1 MTQPTSQE
9 RPQAGTILGDK
20 YRLIHEIA
28 VGGISV
34 VYEAEQLS
42 FKKRVAIKVMQSQFA
57 TDDFLRER
65 FLAEAQASAT
75 IAHANV
81 IDIYD
86 QGECPNGAPFLVM
99 ELLVGETIGEL
110 IAKGPRLPVSYAC
123 ELVLQALAGLAA
135 SHRHG
140 IIHRDLK
147 PDNIVV
153 THPSPARPLVKIVDF
168 GLAEGLTATPAKE
181 GFETRTWGTPRY
193 TAPEQVLGD
202 PVDARTDLFSL
213 GVILY
218 ELLAGSPPHLGANPT
233 QIFGAMFKQERLSLI
248 AQNASVSKALAN
260 LVERALAV
268 KPEFRFASADEFA
281 TALAPFATPHSSGVS
296 LRALPINAS
305 FGASNIQ
312 ITSQFP
318 ARLLQKLASLRPRIT
333 DSLLRFPQ
341 IPKAPG
347 TPGLDLLEGYRSDPP
362 DAEPIIELSVPPL
375 SDASLLG
382 SARAARESATR
393 TIDSSRQ
400 LNSALLAAGTG
411 FGAGLLL
418 AHLAGLI

>member
-1 MTQPTSQE
+1 MTQPASQE
-9 RPQAGTILGDK
+9 RPQAGSILGAK
-20 YRLIHEIA
+20 YRLIREIA
-28 VGGISV
+28 VGGVSV

-42 FKKRVAIKVMQSQFA
+42 FKKRVAIKVLQSQFA

-86 QGECPNGAPFLVM
+86 QGDCPNGAPFLVM
-99 ELLVGETIGEL
+99 ELLLGETIGEL
-110 IAKGPRLPVSYAC
+110 IAKGPRLPVSYTC
-123 ELVLQALAGLAA
+123 ELMLQALAGLSA

-153 THPSPARPLVKIVDF
+153 THPSPTRPLVKILDF
-168 GLAEGLTATPAKE
+168 GLAEGVIAYPAKE

-202 PVDARTDLFSL
+202 PVDARTDLFSV

-218 ELLAGSPPHLGANPT
+218 EMLAGSPPHLGANPT
-233 QIFGAMFKQERLSLI
+233 QIFGAMFKQERLSLLT
-248 AQNASVSKALAN
+248 QNASVSKALAN

-268 KPEFRFASADEFA
+268 KPELRFASANEFA
-281 TALAPFATPHSSGVS
+281 MALAPFATPSGSRITLNSRSSSPSVS
-296 LRALPINAS
+296 L
-305 FGASNIQ
+305 
-312 ITSQFP
+312 QFP
-318 ARLLQKLASLRPRIT
+318 SRLLQKLASLRPRIT

-347 TPGLDLLEGYRSDPP
+347 TPGLDLLEGYPSDPP
-362 DAEPIIELSVPPL
+362 EALSIEVNVPPL
-375 SDASLLG
+375 SDASLLN
-382 SARAARESATR
+382 SARATRESATR
-393 TIDSSRQ
+393 TINRSRQ

-411 FGAGLLL
+411 FGAGLWL

>member
-1 MTQPTSQE
+1 MTQPASQK
-9 RPQAGTILGDK
+9 RPQAGSILGAK
-20 YRLIHEIA
+20 FRLIREIA
-28 VGGISV
+28 VGGVSV
-34 VYEAEQLS
+34 VYEAEQVS

-86 QGECPNGAPFLVM
+86 QGECSNGAPFLVM
-99 ELLVGETIGEL
+99 ELLLGETIGEL

-123 ELVLQALAGLAA
+123 ELMLQALAGLSA

-168 GLAEGLTATPAKE
+168 GLAEGVIVTPAKE

-202 PVDARTDLFSL
+202 PVDARTDLFSI

-218 ELLAGSPPHLGANPT
+218 EMLAGSPPHLGANPT
-233 QIFGAMFKQERLSLI
+233 QIFGAMFKQERASLV

-268 KPEFRFASADEFA
+268 KPELRFASADEFA
-281 TALAPFATPHSSGVS
+281 AALAPFATPSGS
-296 LRALPINAS
+296 LRAAS
-305 FGASNIQ
+305 HIQ

-318 ARLLQKLASLRPRIT
+318 SRLLQKLASLRPRIT

-347 TPGLDLLEGYRSDPP
+347 TPGLDLLEGYPSDPP
-362 DAEPIIELSVPPL
+362 EALPIEVNVPPL
-375 SDASLLG
+375 SDASLLN
-382 SARAARESATR
+382 SARATHESATR
-393 TIDSSRQ
+393 TIHRSRQ

-411 FGAGLLL
+411 FGAGLWL